1 MAILNPRKVRFGT
14 HPSCKW
20 RAFEPKFIELV
31 TKGVNFICNLRYLVG
46 GGGCSKLVLHD
57 LENIETRMFL

>member
-14 HPSCKW
+14 HPSCTW

-31 TKGVNFICNLRYLVG
+31 TKGVNFSCNLRYWG
-46 GGGCSKLVLHD
+46 GGGGRLKVG
-57 LENIETRMFL
+57 IA